1 MAKTKT
7 QKRERVEDYD
17 YERLAE
23 QIIIRAAKDYRNAL
37 KRLFRHPE
45 NPTALATKNEI
56 ERFFRSKWFQVLSDV
71 DPNVLIKGIKA
82 KARQEI
88 IEAKI
93 KEEKKQAK
101 AEEKKEESA

>member
-1 MAKTKT
+1 MAKT

-37 KRLFRHPE
+37 KRLHKHPE
-45 NPTALATKNEI
+45 NPTALATKEEI
-56 ERFFRSKWFQVLSDV
+56 EMFFRSKWFQVLSDI
-71 DPNVLIKGIKA
+71 DPNVLIEGIKA
-82 KARQEI
+82 KAKREI

-101 AEEKKEESA
+101 VEEKKEESA

>member
-1 MAKTKT
+1 MAKT
-7 QKRERVEDYD
+7 QKRERVEGFD

-45 NPTALATKNEI
+45 NPTALATKEEI
-56 ERFFRSKWFQVLSDV
+56 EMFFRSEWFQVLSDI
-71 DPNVLIKGIKA
+71 DPNVLIEGIKA
-82 KARQEI
+82 KAKREI

-101 AEEKKEESA
+101 VEEKKEKSA

>member
-1 MAKTKT
+1 MAKT

-45 NPTALATKNEI
+45 NPTALATKEEI
-56 ERFFRSKWFQVLSDV
+56 EMFFRSEWFQVLSDI
-71 DPNVLIKGIKA
+71 DPNVLIEGIKA
-82 KARQEI
+82 KAKREI

-101 AEEKKEESA
+101 VEEKKEKSA

>member
-1 MAKTKT
+1 MSKINIEQTE
-7 QKRERVEDYD
+7 QVEKLD

-45 NPTALATKNEI
+45 NPTALATKEEI
-56 ERFFRSKWFQVLSDV
+56 EMFFRSEWFQLLSDI
-71 DPNVLIKGIKA
+71 DPNVLIEGIKA
-82 KARQEI
+82 KAKQEI
-88 IEAKI
+88 IKAKI

-101 AEEKKEESA
+101 AKEKKEESA

>member
-1 MAKTKT
+1 MAKT

-45 NPTALATKNEI
+45 NPTALATKEEI
-56 ERFFRSKWFQVLSDV
+56 EMFFYSQWFTVLTKV
-71 DPNVLIKGIKA
+71 NPNVIIKGI
-82 KARQEI
+82 QEEI
-88 IEAKI
+88 G
-93 KEEKKQAK
+93 Q
-101 AEEKKEESA
+101 